1 MKVVSYVSK
10 LNQLLYQFSKVKSIL
25 WGLVA
30 FFRKIFDNLLKKNI
44 FVILWTK
51 SNWPLIDRFT
61 SLVTDVAPC
70 KTVYLASRLVDQNC
84 FQNQAEKILT
94 V

>member
-1 MKVVSYVSK
+1 MG
-10 LNQLLYQFSKVKSIL
+10 FSCIFL
-25 WGLVA
+25 E
-30 FFRKIFDNLLKKNI
+30 KIFDNLLKKNI